1 MIDIG
6 EHNKLKIARV
16 APPGLYLQDEEENE
30 VLLPNKYVQD
40 EHKTGDY
47 LTVFVYNDSEDRL
60 VATLE
65 QPAVVLNRFAS
76 LKVNQVSSVGAFLDW
91 GLGKDLL
98 VPFSEQQIKMEEGKW
113 YVIFL
118 YKDEKTN
125 RLVGSSKISKHL
137 QQFHITLKPGDEVE
151 LMVYQKTDLGYKVII
166 NEEHDGLLY
175 ANEVF
180 REIKPG
186 DKLDGYV
193 KKVRPDN
200 KIDVTLQK
208 STRSEVD
215 ILSAQLLEQLQNNKG
230 FLPYTDRSDAETIY
244 ATFKVSKKVF
254 KKALGF
260 LYKKRKITISDEGIM
275 LKKNG

>member
-16 APPGLYLQDEEENE
+16 APPGLYLQDEDENE

-40 EHKTGDY
+40 EHKIGDY
-47 LTVFVYNDSEDRL
+47 LTVFVYNDSEDRM

-76 LKVNQVSSVGAFLDW
+76 LKVNQVGDVGAFLDW

-98 VPFSEQQIKMEEGKW
+98 VPFSEQQTKMEEGKW

-137 QQFHITLKPGDEVE
+137 QQFHITLIPGDEVE
-151 LMVYQKTDLGYKVII
+151 LMVYQKTDIGYKVII

-180 REIKPG
+180 RDIKPG

-193 KKVRPDN
+193 KKIRPDN

-208 STRSEVD
+208 STKSEVD
-215 ILSAQLLEQLQNNKG
+215 ILSAQLMDQLQNNNG
-230 FLPYTDRSDAETIY
+230 FLPYNDRTDAQTIY
-244 ATFKVSKKVF
+244 TTFKVSKKVF

-260 LYKKRKITISDEGIM
+260 LYKKRKVSISDKGII
-275 LKKNG
+275 LKNNG